1 MLFRSTFVADVAGA
15 YVAQLIVNDG
25 KVNSAPDTVTIST
38 QNSTPVANAG
48 PAQTVLVGQTVTLDG
63 SKSSDVD
70 GDPLTYLW
78 ALITKPAG
86 STAALSNP
94 TAVHPTFVADVAGA
108 YVAQLIVNDGK
119 VNSAPATVTVT
130 APVTSDTT
138 PPVIGP
144 VSDITVK
151 ATSPAGAVVTYQLPS
166 VTDNL
171 DPAPTVSASPPSG
184 STFPLGVTTVTVTAR
199 DAAGN
204 ISTKTFTVS
213 VWTSVPPTFT
223 SLTASPASPQPAG
236 TALNLTASVTGGT
249 APQSCKWFWT
259 TDPTWATY
267 SVLHTW
273 QACTIGVPWTPS
285 AAATDQLGVWA
296 RSAGSSTDAPE
307 ASAGL
312 GYEIVGKW

>member
-1 MLFRSTFVADVAGA
+1 VVQSVVIQ
-15 YVAQLIVNDG
+15 VAQTPPPNVRNFLVDNVIVT
-25 KVNSAPDTVTIST
+25 AP
-38 QNSTPVANAG
+38 NLPPVANAG
-48 PAQTVLVGQTVTLDG
+48 PNQSAYVSQTVTLDG
-63 SKSSDVD
+63 GGSYDLD
-70 GDPLTYLW
+70 GDLLAYLW
-78 ALITKPAG
+78 SFVSMPAG
-86 STAALSNP
+86 SGAALSDP
-94 TAVHPTFVADVAGA
+94 TAVHPTFVVDLPGT
-108 YVAQLIVNDGK
+108 YVAQLVVNDGTA
-119 VNSAPATVTVT
+119 NSAPATVTVT
-130 APVTSDTT
+130 APVTADTT

-144 VSDITVK
+144 VSDVTVK
-151 ATSPAGAVVTYQLPS
+151 ATSPAGAVVTYRLPS